1 MFQFRPFPSY
11 AYLIQRT
18 MLKYCLSGFPHS
30 EIHGYNGYLLLPVAY
45 RSLSRPS
52 SAPDAK
58 AFPLRSFQLDLSNH
72 LLILKV
78 ELCRQFNRIF
88 EIVIVTHLYDVPQ
101 LKLKIRSS
109 VLSNKRPL
117 CCLAYHF
124 FITLFS
130 FQGSI
135 FQLLLQPDL
144 KICLTPGLQIQQQM
158 SSALVG
164 PSGLEPPTL
173 RLSVVRSSQL
183 SYGPVRRHKLHIPR
197 RTACSTSRSFRCVSS
212 SSQTRFA
219 GLCSDFE
226 RLAIILFFR
235 PPQKRMLLWD
245 GGDSRDRTGDLLL
258 ARQALSQLSYI
269 PKLSSLP
276 ADFIACAL

>member
-1 MFQFRPFPSY
+1 MFQFRRFPTY
-11 AYLIQRT
+11 TYLIQCT
-18 MLKYCLSGFPHS
+18 MPEYCSSGFPHS
-30 EIHGYNGYLLLPVAY
+30 EIHGYSGYLLLPVAY

-144 KICLTPGLQIQQQM
+144 KICLTPGLQIQQQ
-158 SSALVG
+158 LLFGG
-164 PSGLEPPTL
+164 PEWARTTDLTIISRTL
-173 RLSVVRSSQL
+173 
-183 SYGPVRRHKLHIPR
+183 
-197 RTACSTSRSFRCVSS
+197 
-212 SSQTRFA
+212 
-219 GLCSDFE
+219 
-226 RLAIILFFR
+226 
-235 PPQKRMLLWD
+235 
-245 GGDSRDRTGDLLL
+245 
-258 ARQALSQLSYI
+258 
-269 PKLSSLP
+269 
-276 ADFIACAL
+276 